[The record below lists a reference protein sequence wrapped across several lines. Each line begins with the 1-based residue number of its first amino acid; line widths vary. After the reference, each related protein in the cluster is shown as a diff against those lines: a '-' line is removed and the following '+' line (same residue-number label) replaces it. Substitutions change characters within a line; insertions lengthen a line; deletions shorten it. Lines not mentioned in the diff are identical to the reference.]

1 MLSLYIQTYRF
12 LHYLTPYIK
21 YYKAKMNL
29 FQPRRVIIKSNG
41 RRQPGVAT
49 ALKVSEISQKGFY
62 TGVRCREPG

>member
-29 FQPRRVIIKSNG
+29 FQPRRVIIKSNS
-41 RRQPGVAT
+41 RRQPGVAA
-49 ALKVSEISQKGFY
+49 ALKVSEISQKGFC
-62 TGVRCREPG
+62 TGVSCREPG